1 MSHCQLIIDSCC
13 DLPVDLLL
21 RDDVRIL
28 KFPYIVEGGTF
39 EDDLFQTTSAHDFYE
54 LMRKGTEPSTAQ
66 LSIPQLTEAFNA
78 AVESGVPTVYLSFTS
93 GLSGSYDVAMV
104 VRDQIMQD
112 HPDFELYVVDT
123 KLPSIAEG
131 VLVHEAIRQMDK
143 GLSAQQLASWAEEAR
158 YFVDC
163 EFMVE
168 DLEALRRGGR
178 IPSGVAMAG
187 AKLDVKPLLTVDNVT
202 GKLQLVGVARG
213 RKKGIKALA
222 EYFEK
227 NVAEDDL
234 SRFCILGSADAPKD
248 MQRLRDAI
256 AKADPNVL
264 FIESSIGPVIGS
276 HVGPGMVAVAFW
288 GEDQREKLSVADRIA
303 RRVKGG
309 K

>member
-1 MSHCQLIIDSCC
+1 MPNCHLILDSCC

-21 RDDVRIL
+21 RDDVRLL
-28 KFPYIVEGGTF
+28 KFPYIVDGGTF

-66 LSIPQLTEAFNA
+66 LSVPQLTEVFTA
-78 AVESGVPTVYLSFTS
+78 AAEEGMPAVYLSFTS
-93 GLSGSYDVAMV
+93 GLSGSYDAAVL
-104 VRDQIMQD
+104 VRDQILKEY
-112 HPDFELYVVDT
+112 PDFQLYVVDT

-131 VLVHEAIRQMDK
+131 VLVYEALRQMDK
-143 GLSAQQLASWAEEAR
+143 GLSAKELADWAEEAR

-178 IPSGVAMAG
+178 IPSGVAVAG
-187 AKLDVKPLLTVDNVT
+187 SKLDVKPLLTVDNIT

-227 NVAEDDL
+227 NIAEDDL
-234 SRFCILGSADAPKD
+234 SHYCILGGADADKD
-248 MQRLRDAI
+248 LQRLRDAI
-256 AKADPNVL
+256 TKIDENIYIVEA
-264 FIESSIGPVIGS
+264 SIGPVIGT
-276 HVGPGMVAVAFW
+276 HVGPGMLAVAFW
-288 GEDQREKLSVADRIA
+288 GSDQREKLSVADRIA

>member
-78 AVESGVPTVYLSFTS
+78 AVERGVPTVYLSFTS

-123 KLPSIAEG
+123 KLPSIGEG

-202 GKLQLVGVARG
+202 GKLQPVGVARG